1 MNPDHSPAYRQF
13 QALPPPMTV
22 GRYVRE
28 NFKDTARKYIAWASL
43 SIPVSGISALRM
55 EGFEWW
61 RLGVIPLA
69 WVMACAGILVL
80 VAAILAMA
88 GAWKIHVR
96 KDPTAPLALL
106 MAAVVLVSVLVVTL
120 Y

>member
-1 MNPDHSPAYRQF
+1 MNPDRSPTYCRF
-13 QALPPPMTV
+13 QALPRPMTV

-28 NFKDTARKYIAWASL
+28 NFKQTVRKYIAWASL
-43 SIPVSGISALRM
+43 SVPVSGVAALRR

-69 WVMACAGILVL
+69 WVMACVGTCVL
-80 VAAILAMA
+80 VALILAMA

-96 KDPTAPLALL
+96 KDPKVPVAALMVLAILGYVL
-106 MAAVVLVSVLVVTL
+106 AVNL

>member
-1 MNPDHSPAYRQF
+1 MDKDVASLPA
-13 QALPPPMTV
+13 PMTV
-22 GRYVRE
+22 GRYVRD
-28 NFKDTARKYIAWASL
+28 NFKDTVRKYISWASL
-43 SIPVSGISALRM
+43 SIPVSGISALRR

-69 WVMACAGILVL
+69 WVMACAGTCIL

-96 KDPTAPLALL
+96 KDPTAPLAVL
-106 MAAVVLVSVLVVTL
+106 MVAVVLVSVLVVTL